1 MFLRRYLERAPTPF
15 FTLYVVGAAFST
27 YFCMYAFRKPF
38 TVGTYD
44 GSVNLGFE
52 LDYKTLFV
60 ISQIAGYATSK
71 FIGIKVVSEM
81 QPGRRAFGILVLIGA
96 AEAALLL
103 FGILPAPYSAAAL
116 VLNGLPLGM
125 VWGLV
130 FGFVEGR
137 KTSDLLGAGLCASF
151 IVASGFMKS
160 VGRWVIESGVS
171 EAWMPFVTGLIFV
184 PPLLLSV
191 FLLSQVPPPTE
202 EDEALRTRRAPMDGP
217 ARWAFFRAHAL
228 GLFALVVGY
237 VILSAYRDFRDN
249 FAREL
254 WDALGYADQPSIMTT
269 AEIPVAF
276 GALLSVGAMI
286 AIRNNRRALLAIHLV
301 MLGGALLTTGSTLLF
316 QLDLVSPAA
325 WMISVGLG
333 LYVAYVPF
341 NCVLFDRMI
350 AAIGSVATAG
360 FVIYVSDAFG
370 YAGSVSLL
378 LFRSFAR
385 PNVTWVTFFTGL
397 SHAAG
402 LSMLALFAL
411 AAAYFWRQTR
421 PG

>member
-1 MFLRRYLERAPTPF
+1 MYIRRYLERASTPL
-15 FTLYVVGAAFST
+15 FTLYVVVAAFST

-38 TVGTYD
+38 TVGTFE
-44 GSVNLGFE
+44 GSVNVGFQ

-81 QPGRRAFGILVLIGA
+81 PPGRRALGILVFIGA
-96 AEAALLL
+96 AETALLL
-103 FGILPAPYSAAAL
+103 FGILPPPYAAIAL

-160 VGRWVIESGVS
+160 VGRFVIESGVP

-191 FLLSQVPPPTE
+191 FLLSQVPPPTA
-202 EDEALRTRRAPMDGP
+202 EDEALRTRRAPMDGR
-217 ARWAFFRAHAL
+217 ARIAFFRAHAV
-228 GLFALVVGY
+228 GLIALVLGY

-249 FAREL
+249 FAREI

-269 AEIPVAF
+269 AEIPVAI
-276 GALLSVGAMI
+276 GALLAVAAMI
-286 AIRNNRRALLAIHLV
+286 AIRSNRRALLAIHLV
-301 MLGGALLTTGSTLLF
+301 MIGGALLTAGSTLLF
-316 QLDLVSPAA
+316 QLGLLSPAA

-378 LFRSFAR
+378 LYRSFAQ
-385 PNVTWVTFFTGL
+385 PNVAWITFFTGL

-402 LSMLALFAL
+402 LSMFALFAVS
-411 AAAYFWRQTR
+411 AAYFWRQTKA
-421 PG
+421 